1 MVSKVSYNDKA
12 FKIGD
17 FTYNSRKNFYH
28 MKMIDNK
35 FYEIAKRLELY
46 YDIIDEYEDY
56 KYSEEYTKNK
66 REEYIKKIRKVFI
79 RLKNLERFLRKFHF
93 DKLKNIKLIVKE
105 NNNMIFDF
113 DYGSFIENYKWIKQ
127 IINDR
132 ESPEFI
138 YTLFRE
144 KYDLKDKEY
153 VKYKLFKKI
162 WKLSSKFEKRI
173 KFEEEDEEEDEDD
186 YEFMDDYY
194 KYIER
199 EIRYI

>member
-1 MVSKVSYNDKA
+1 
-12 FKIGD
+12 
-17 FTYNSRKNFYH
+17 
-28 MKMIDNK
+28 
-35 FYEIAKRLELY
+35 
-46 YDIIDEYEDY
+46 
-56 KYSEEYTKNK
+56 
-66 REEYIKKIRKVFI
+66 
-79 RLKNLERFLRKFHF
+79 
-93 DKLKNIKLIVKE
+93 
-105 NNNMIFDF
+105 MIFDF